1 MKIFR
6 FYLDCKSAYAGS
18 IPTSASKLK
27 PRGSMIYGVFYWLK
41 FAVCSATFGK
51 R

>member
-1 MKIFR
+1 M

-27 PRGSMIYGVFYWLK
+27 TP
-41 FAVCSATFGK
+41 
-51 R
+51 